1 MTKDDDDDFYRPPLP
16 TTAGLMFP
24 ARSKQT
30 VRGFTLATLP
40 AEDRWRQII
49 SASQHERDTC
59 LLTLAD
65 PNLWNLHDQPKP
77 VNYVDF
83 DGRQRTHRFDYL
95 AVYRDGTKCG
105 LAVKPEDRA
114 IKLNF
119 RQTLIAIRRD
129 LPKGFADKVFL
140 VTERNRRPIEVQN
153 AMLLNFFR
161 RCIDAEADALIA
173 DQISAVSEE
182 TSIFDLVK
190 PTGLR
195 GRGYRAAFR
204 AIYAGLLQANTRER
218 ITINSIVAPRK
229 D

>member
-24 ARSKQT
+24 ARFTQT

-77 VNYVDF
+77 VNYVDV

-105 LAVKPEDRA
+105 LAVEPEERA

-119 RQTLIAIRRD
+119 RQTLTDNPILKYLAFWLRC
-129 LPKGFADKVFL
+129 LAVASYPK
-140 VTERNRRPIEVQN
+140 
-153 AMLLNFFR
+153 
-161 RCIDAEADALIA
+161 
-173 DQISAVSEE
+173 S
-182 TSIFDLVK
+182 
-190 PTGLR
+190 
-195 GRGYRAAFR
+195 AFR
-204 AIYAGLLQANTRER
+204 GCLE
-218 ITINSIVAPRK
+218 APRTVPP
-229 D
+229 